1 VAQPG
6 GKVQAPDPTPHPLDH
21 LTLRGALGAAAL
33 VTKEGA
39 LDYAGLET
47 AVGTLAAALRAR
59 GFDAGVR
66 VASWL
71 PKTRMTSLLPL
82 ACARAGL
89 VHVPVNPLL
98 KRAQVAHILADSGA
112 RLLISGKA
120 RLATLG
126 EGDLPSG
133 CEAADE
139 EEGAAML
146 AHGDRLPPSD
156 ADPDALAALLYTSGS
171 TGRPK
176 GVMLSHANMW
186 LGAVSVAHYLRLTS
200 EDRVLGV
207 LPLSFDYGQNQLLS
221 TWSAGACVVPI
232 EYLAARD
239 VIRAVEAH
247 AVTTLA
253 GVPPLW
259 VQLVE
264 APWPPKAALSLRRL
278 TNSGGRLPVSIV
290 RRLREL
296 FPAAE
301 LYLMYG
307 LTEAFRSTFLD
318 PALLDE
324 HPDSIGNAIPFA
336 EVMTSKPDGTLC
348 GPGEEGELV
357 HAGPLVAKG
366 YWKDP
371 ERTALRFKP
380 APAGSRYGGVAVWS
394 GDRVRAD
401 ERGLLYF
408 VGREDAMI
416 KTSGNRVS
424 PTEVEEAAVASGLVT
439 EAVALGVPDDRL
451 GEAIA
456 LIVRGK
462 GEEADADLRNFLR
475 RELPNFMQPAHII
488 WRDELPRS
496 PNGKLD
502 REVIKS
508 ELTQ

>member
-1 VAQPG
+1 
-6 GKVQAPDPTPHPLDH
+6 VQAPDPTPRPLDH
-21 LTLRGALGAAAL
+21 LSLMGEAAAPAL
-33 VTKEGA
+33 VTKDGP
-39 LDYAGLET
+39 LDYAGLE
-47 AVGTLAAALRAR
+47 ASVGRRAASLRAR
-59 GFDAGVR
+59 GLGRGDR

-89 VHVPVNPLL
+89 IHVPINPLL
-98 KRAQVAHILADSGA
+98 KRAQVGHILADSGA
-112 RLLISGKA
+112 SLLITGKA
-120 RLATLG
+120 RLGTLAD
-126 EGDLPSG
+126 GDVPPECTPLV
-133 CEAADE
+133 E
-139 EEGAAML
+139 EEGAAL
-146 AHGDRLPPSD
+146 LEAADRLPPSSE
-156 ADPDALAALLYTSGS
+156 DPDDLAALLYTSGS

-186 LGAVSVAHYLRLTS
+186 LGAVSVAHYLRLAP
-200 EDRVLGV
+200 EDRTLGV

-221 TWSAGACVVPI
+221 SWAAGACVVPI

-239 VIRAVEAH
+239 VIRAVETH
-247 AVTTLA
+247 AITTLA

-264 APWPPKAALSLRRL
+264 AEWPGRTALSLRRL

-307 LTEAFRSTFLD
+307 LTEAFRSTYLE
-318 PALLDE
+318 PALLDA
-324 HPDSIGNAIPFA
+324 HPDSIGTAIPFA
-336 EVMTSKPDGTLC
+336 EVMASLPDGTLSE
-348 GPGEEGELV
+348 PGGEGELV

-366 YWKDP
+366 YWNDP
-371 ERTALRFKP
+371 EKTAQRFRP
-380 APAGSRYGGVAVWS
+380 APPASRYGGTAVWS
-394 GDRVRAD
+394 GDRVRIDD
-401 ERGLLYF
+401 EALLYF

-424 PTEVEEAAVASGLVT
+424 PTEVEEGAIASGFVT

-456 LIVRGK
+456 LVVRGAGK
-462 GEEADADLRNFLR
+462 AADADLRNFLR
-475 RELPNFMQPAHII
+475 RELPNFMQPTHII

-502 REVIKS
+502 RELIKS
-508 ELTQ
+508 ELTA